1 MAYLTCLLSRL
12 MEIYYSLKSKQRMES
27 SPSYKNI
34 DYENLR
40 NMDFEQRYLEGSD
53 VMYTADEEFLD
64 NLREWPKID
73 AICIMRKISQHVE
86 CIEYTNEM
94 GGLVSS
100 YINRRN
106 RPPLFFEIEYMHER
120 DYVLFI
126 SIREID
132 SDEYLDAINLNQVF
146 KECTQR

>member
-1 MAYLTCLLSRL
+1 
-12 MEIYYSLKSKQRMES
+12 
-27 SPSYKNI
+27 
-34 DYENLR
+34 
-40 NMDFEQRYLEGSD
+40 
-53 VMYTADEEFLD
+53 MYTADEEFLD

-86 CIEYTNEM
+86 CLEVTGET
-94 GGLVSS
+94 GDVVSS

-106 RPPLFFEIEYMHER
+106 RPPLFFEIEYMHEH

-146 KECTQR
+146 KECT